1 MFAAGSWSDPQGS
14 VRERSGFCLLF
25 SRSRKKGGGKLVRYF
40 EKHFRAGALPAVE
53 LTRPVTCR
61 GARLLRY
68 GVRNDP
74 GASIVYG
81 TVDAP
86 EEALAEHL
94 FTLWVKSVLLG
105 VLLETAPADL
115 APAAELEALTEDFC
129 RDRALAEEFFC
140 R

>member
-1 MFAAGSWSDPQGS
+1 M
-14 VRERSGFCLLF
+14 
-25 SRSRKKGGGKLVRYF
+25 GGGKLTRYY
-40 EKHFRAGALPAVE
+40 EKRFRAGVLPAVE

-68 GVRNDP
+68 GVREEP
-74 GASIVYG
+74 GETVVFA

-86 EEALAEHL
+86 EEAAAEHL
-94 FTLWVKSVLLG
+94 FELWVRSVLLG
-105 VLLETAPADL
+105 VLLETAPAGL
-115 APAAELEALTEDFC
+115 ASAARLRALAEDFC

>member
-1 MFAAGSWSDPQGS
+1 MVAAGSWSDPQGS
-14 VRERSGFCLLF
+14 VRERSGFLPFLF
-25 SRSRKKGGGKLVRYF
+25 RSRKGGKLIGYY
-40 EKHFRAGALPAVE
+40 EKRFRAGALPAVE

-61 GARLLRY
+61 GARLVRY

-74 GASIVYG
+74 GASVVYG

-86 EEALAEHL
+86 EESAAEHL
-94 FTLWVKSVLLG
+94 FELFVKSVLLER
-105 VLLETAPADL
+105 LLETAPADL
-115 APAAELEALTEDFC
+115 APAAELQALAEDFC

>member
-1 MFAAGSWSDPQGS
+1 MFGS
-14 VRERSGFCLLF
+14 VPVFAFCF
-25 SRSRKKGGGKLVRYF
+25 PAPAKGGILIRYY
-40 EKHFRAGALPAVE
+40 EKRFRAGALPAVE

-94 FTLWVKSVLLG
+94 FELWVKSVLLER
-105 VLLETAPADL
+105 LLETAPADL
-115 APAAELEALTEDFC
+115 APAAELQALADDFC
-129 RDRALAEEFFC
+129 RDRALAEEFLAGQK
-140 R
+140 RRDP

>member
-1 MFAAGSWSDPQGS
+1 MI
-14 VRERSGFCLLF
+14 L
-25 SRSRKKGGGKLVRYF
+25 YY
-40 EKHFRAGALPAVE
+40 EKRFRAGALPAME

-74 GASIVYG
+74 GASVVFA
-81 TVDAP
+81 TVDASK
-86 EEALAEHL
+86 EALAEHL
-94 FTLWVKSVLLG
+94 FALWVKSVLLERFLENAR
-105 VLLETAPADL
+105 VDLL
-115 APAAELEALTEDFC
+115 PAARLRALAEDFC

>member
-1 MFAAGSWSDPQGS
+1 MVIYYEKRFKAGS
-14 VRERSGFCLLF
+14 
-25 SRSRKKGGGKLVRYF
+25 
-40 EKHFRAGALPAVE
+40 LPAVE
-53 LTRPVTCR
+53 LTRSVTCR

-115 APAAELEALTEDFC
+115 APAAELQALTEDFC
-129 RDRALAEEFFC
+129 RDRALAEEFFAGQK
-140 R
+140 RRDP